1 MPGGAPG
8 GNQDLAKQAKT
19 WLIIAAVSA
28 FCCTGCFGIVG
39 AVFCYLAMQA
49 ADQGNIADAE
59 AKLKWGKIVTIVG
72 VVLGAI
78 GGILYAVSYALAAAA

>member
-1 MPGGAPG
+1 
-8 GNQDLAKQAKT
+8 
-19 WLIIAAVSA
+19 
-28 FCCTGCFGIVG
+28 
-39 AVFCYLAMQA
+39 MQA